1 MTELGASMPQFSNL
15 GNNLKHYFCY
25 IVSNL
30 RWKYSPSFVNVTFL
44 VIYSYNRCIH
54 AVPAHPVVADWGQDG
69 RKKTAKV
76 VVRKALV

>member
-1 MTELGASMPQFSNL
+1 MPQFFIMS
-15 GNNLKHYFCY
+15 NNLKHYFCY

-30 RWKYSPSFVNVTFL
+30 CWQYPPSFVNVTFL

-54 AVPAHPVVADWGQDG
+54 AVSAYPVVADWGQDG
-69 RKKTAKV
+69 RDKTAKV